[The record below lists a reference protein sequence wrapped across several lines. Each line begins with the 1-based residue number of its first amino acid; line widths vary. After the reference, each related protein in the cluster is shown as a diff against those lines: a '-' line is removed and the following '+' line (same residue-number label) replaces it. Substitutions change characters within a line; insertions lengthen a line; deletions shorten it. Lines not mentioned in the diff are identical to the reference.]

1 MSDKYSGWPDPNE
14 AKKPTEKPKKP
25 KPEAPAEDAPE

>member
-14 AKKPTEKPKKP
+14 SKKHDPKAEKPKKTA
-25 KPEAPAEDAPE
+25 KPEGDAE